1 MRKLFLAAFASFLFA
16 HVGLSDTYV
25 WEDYDDFSGSSL
37 DSSKWEAGYF
47 SGGQVATVSGGV
59 ATLSGSG
66 YTGSDVE
73 NVPSIWQDAAS
84 QSTGQSN
91 SGLFVTST
99 EIYGIEVEVS
109 IPQSGNS
116 QNVGFIVETH
126 SADGSTYNGIELAW
140 RENGLNWSY
149 ENENPST
156 AQILEL
162 SQEADFDTSYTLSV
176 IHTGSRMELHI
187 NGTRVANLNS
197 NFTPNHWLIGSF
209 NDEGK
214 TFTVPIDNVRVL
226 RRSTSETLDGS
237 TLFLDSDD
245 PVTLTLAFEN
255 GTVTSTFEDGG
266 EDSGTGTVDQYDYII
281 VDQNRFSFTDTT
293 KLDGT
298 YITFDQSTG
307 RGKLF
312 DFKSDGQI
320 DESGTWEFSFQSSDL
335 AVRPRSIWASRDLV
349 YLQTPS
355 GLTEIEGAGE
365 IDFGAELIEHPS
377 VTQLN
382 LSVNGSSYDL
392 RQQEAPNGFRTRFEY
407 DSGYGELFDLESASN
422 SDWTAYANQTTFAF
436 SLTVDGSEY
445 SYSHNLPAESE
456 LPQPVNISVNGN
468 YTWKKDTEGYDYVE
482 ILKNDSYQFS
492 WDTFS
497 STDSKD
503 YIVVH
508 LQELVGDDDVQVMPE
523 VVLDAGETS
532 YTVDGSYF
540 EAGKKYAFYVEL
552 MNVTEQQNPSGFT
565 HASGSDTTQP
575 LLQTTARMVTA
586 LDLVV
591 IEEKVV
597 VSTPNG
603 LPVVVQ
609 VGDEYNWNDSLDGV
623 MLWGVWQDDDS
634 NEWVI
639 VTANYIDGKQ
649 KGAFG
654 SHSSL
659 PAELDVDHPY
669 TINGDIIDVTE
680 TNGHQYYQVTSVD
693 NDTIYAV
700 DDDTFPLTEPSWW
713 FVTKVAA
720 EEFYNSK
727 LHYAPSSLVGK
738 TIHIPEEGYDSNY
751 YFTEDEAYYMV
762 PLSSGR
768 VDGISYSYVANTS
781 TTATLTLAR
790 NEPGDVI
797 HQISFS
803 SPTSADSNWTD
814 VESNVTDSASLEILT
829 ENYLPSSLAGWTYK
843 GSSMND
849 TFYFVDEGHAVFYD
863 ASDSNFSNRELSN
876 ITYTWEQV
884 GPRIGKLTTSLSEE
898 TLLFFE
904 SNTSGFFDWEETGSD
919 DGNSGQFDLYYYSVG
934 KALESLVG
942 SSITMGDTTYVFT
955 SLSTVTVH
963 GPSGTSSQEYS
974 YLREN
979 EDEALLFIESSL
991 HKLDFYDHQY
1001 GRIIEGGSGYFA
1013 IHQNW
1018 ATKGWVW
1025 QDHYPWA
1032 YSNNM
1037 QDWFYQVLFINDD
1050 NESDMAHYQVWDN
1063 QWSIPSELHYFGES
1077 NFSSADAYSWEVYDD
1092 FNGTELN
1099 SSKWD
1104 VAWWDG
1110 GTAPSIDQL
1119 NNRVEFTKGSSYEA
1133 NLSDLMNIPNPNA
1146 ESEYS
1151 RGYSSTSGNAP
1162 SSLADLVVFVAE
1174 TAVYS
1179 NGSTDYYGEDE
1190 IYFSNTHRSRWD
1202 WDENRTVTD
1211 PYTYAK
1217 TGSDT
1222 ATITINKSGATY
1234 TAQLTFTSP
1243 TEGTGNW
1250 TDYENG
1256 QTETGTLTFKIEYS
1270 PHSLLEFSQS
1280 DEIEGIEFELMIP
1293 SNAPDQTC
1301 IGLYAVDYNKMFNAQ
1316 TEVDEI
1322 QSMKFNMDLCFSSG
1336 SLTMEFFHKDS
1347 TTNEDVEVY
1356 RTANLEEYQ
1365 KVSFIYEE
1373 GYLAFYHNQELVGK
1387 YAFERENE
1395 KFVIRAQNEQN
1406 LGFSTYLSNVRVLR
1420 KKSYPQGWMWMDYYP
1435 WAYSYESN
1443 SWLYFQLAKDAD
1455 GQPGMIYWDTA
1466 TKDWDIYHPSLSPE
1480 QVEDQKSATKL
1491 LNQE

>member
-47 SGGQVATVSGGV
+47 SGGQVAAVSSGV

-73 NVPSIWQDAAS
+73 NVTSIWQYAAS

-176 IHTGSRMELHI
+176 IHTGSRLELHI

-320 DESGTWEFSFQSSDL
+320 DESGTWEFSFERFDL
-335 AVRPRSIWASRDLV
+335 AVRSRSIWASRDLV

-355 GLTEIEGAGE
+355 GPTEIEGAGE
-365 IDFGAELIEHPS
+365 IDFWAELPEHPS

-382 LSVNGSSYDL
+382 LSLNGDPYDL
-392 RQQEAPNGFRTRFEY
+392 MQKEAPAGFRTRFEY
-407 DSGYGELFDLESASN
+407 DSESVELFDLESASD
-422 SDWTAYANQTTFAF
+422 SDWSPYINETTFTF
-436 SLTVDGSEY
+436 SMTVDGTQY
-445 SYSHNLPAESE
+445 SYAHNLPAESE
-456 LPQPVNISVNGN
+456 LPQPVNVSVNGN

-492 WDTFS
+492 WDAFTT
-497 STDSKD
+497 TDSKD

-532 YTVDGSYF
+532 YTVDGSNF
-540 EAGKKYAFYVEL
+540 EVGKKYSFYVEL
-552 MNVTEQQNPSGFT
+552 MNVTEQQNPGGFT
-565 HASGSDTTQP
+565 HASGSDTSLP
-575 LLQTTARMVTA
+575 LLQTTARMVSV
-586 LDLVV
+586 LDIVM
-591 IEEKVV
+591 IE
-597 VSTPNG
+597 
-603 LPVVVQ
+603 
-609 VGDEYNWNDSLDGV
+609 D
-623 MLWGVWQDDDS
+623 
-634 NEWVI
+634 
-639 VTANYIDGKQ
+639 
-649 KGAFG
+649 
-654 SHSSL
+654 
-659 PAELDVDHPY
+659 
-669 TINGDIIDVTE
+669 
-680 TNGHQYYQVTSVD
+680 
-693 NDTIYAV
+693 
-700 DDDTFPLTEPSWW
+700 
-713 FVTKVAA
+713 
-720 EEFYNSK
+720 
-727 LHYAPSSLVGK
+727 YAPSSLVGK

-768 VDGISYSYVANTS
+768 VDGISYTYVANTS

-803 SPTSADSNWTD
+803 SPTNADSNWTD
-814 VESNVTDSASLEILT
+814 VENNVTDSISLEILT
-829 ENYLPSSLAGWTYK
+829 ENYLPSSLAGWTYQ
-843 GSSMND
+843 GTSMND
-849 TFYFVDEGHAVFYD
+849 TYHFIDDSNAVFYD
-863 ASDSNFSNRELSN
+863 ESDSNFSNRELSN

-884 GPRIGKLTTSLSEE
+884 GPRIGKLTTSLDEE
-898 TLLFFE
+898 TLLFFD

-919 DGNSGQFDLYYYSVG
+919 GGNSGQFDLYYYSVG
-934 KALESLVG
+934 KAFESLVG
-942 SSITMGDTTYVFT
+942 SSITIGDTTYVFT
-955 SLSTVTVH
+955 SPSTVTVH
-963 GPSGTSSQEYS
+963 SPSGTSSQEYA

-979 EDEALLFIESSL
+979 EDEALLSVGSSL
-991 HKLDFYDHQY
+991 YKLDFYNHQY
-1001 GRIIEGGSGYFA
+1001 GRIIEGGSGYFS

-1037 QDWFYQVLFINDD
+1037 QDWFYQVLFINDE

-1077 NFSSADAYSWEVYDD
+1077 DFSSADAYSWEVYDD

-1099 SSKWD
+1099 SSKWGTMYLGGGIEPYVSGGKLVLSAGSGNSSSVKVVKAGWED
-1104 VAWWDG
+1104 IFQNDDG
-1110 GTAPSIDQL
+1110 GQAWVYPMDNEIMGIEA
-1119 NNRVEFTKGSSYEA
+1119 EFV
-1133 NLSDLMNIPNPNA
+1133 I
-1146 ESEYS
+1146 
-1151 RGYSSTSGNAP
+1151 P
-1162 SSLADLVVFVAE
+1162 SSVNSMSGLALGVASLSPLTYA
-1174 TAVYS
+1174 TAELNADPNSASQYS
-1179 NGSTDYYGEDE
+1179 QGFGFYHLENNGSEVENFATTQRDT
-1190 IYFSNTHRSRWD
+1190 THRL
-1202 WDENRTVTD
+1202 
-1211 PYTYAK
+1211 
-1217 TGSDT
+1217 
-1222 ATITINKSGATY
+1222 GAT
-1234 TAQLTFTSP
+1234 F
-1243 TEGTGNW
+1243 
-1250 TDYENG
+1250 
-1256 QTETGTLTFKIEYS
+1256 
-1270 PHSLLEFSQS
+1270 
-1280 DEIEGIEFELMIP
+1280 IEGKIKLYVDGEIRYEGVAGTFNTDMFFLNGFNDYQGQGLAFEL
-1293 SNAPDQTC
+1293 T
-1301 IGLYAVDYNKMFNAQ
+1301 VD
-1316 TEVDEI
+1316 
-1322 QSMKFNMDLCFSSG
+1322 
-1336 SLTMEFFHKDS
+1336 
-1347 TTNEDVEVY
+1347 
-1356 RTANLEEYQ
+1356 
-1365 KVSFIYEE
+1365 
-1373 GYLAFYHNQELVGK
+1373 
-1387 YAFERENE
+1387 
-1395 KFVIRAQNEQN
+1395 
-1406 LGFSTYLSNVRVLR
+1406 NVRVLR

-1443 SWLYFQLAKDAD
+1443 SWLYFQLAKDTD